1 MRFIF
6 SNDGRKFFIS
16 SYLQR
21 KPYICTY
28 NMKEL
33 AYLNKYFIKYK
44 WRLIPGVIFVIISNY
59 FGILPAKVIREAFDL
74 VKENIDLYRLYD
86 GFDRQDLIYKV
97 FGSSL
102 LFFGIVVL
110 VLSLLRGI
118 FLFLMRQSII
128 LISRHIEYDLKNEI
142 YQHYQALDFSFYR
155 KNNTGDLMNR
165 ATEDVNQVRN
175 YLGPAI
181 MYAINTVTLAVMVIY
196 AMYDVN
202 PTLATYALLPIPIIS
217 VLILFVNRVINQ
229 RSTRIQAQLSKLSN
243 FVQETFSGIRVVK
256 TYSKELDKM
265 QVFAEESNVYR
276 NTSLD
281 LVKIQAI
288 FFPLI
293 IFLVGFS
300 TIITVY
306 IGGIEVNKGTI
317 TAGNIAEFIMYV
329 NQLTFP
335 AMALAWV
342 TSLIQRAAASQKRI
356 NEFLKTTSEIKNG
369 SLTQTLEGDIK
380 LQNVSF
386 TYPETG
392 IQALKNINLHIKTG
406 QSLAIIGRTGS
417 GKSTLANL
425 LLRMYDCDSGTIKYD
440 DKNIQAYDYKS
451 LREQIGFVPQQ
462 VFLFSDTIANNIAFG
477 LDELDQD
484 KVENAAKQAVVYDN
498 IKGFEDGFQTH
509 IGERGITLSGGQKQR
524 VSIARALIKDPQ
536 ILIFDDCLSAVDTK
550 TEEEILSN
558 LSVIMKN
565 KTSIFIAHRISTIK
579 NADHI
584 IVLDDGRIIE
594 EGTHQ
599 ELLDMKGEYA
609 DLYQSQLLQGQEI
622 D

>member
-1 MRFIF
+1 
-6 SNDGRKFFIS
+6 
-16 SYLQR
+16 
-21 KPYICTY
+21 
-28 NMKEL
+28 MKEL
-33 AYLNKYFIKYK
+33 SYLNKYFYKYK

-86 GFDRQDLIYKV
+86 GFERQSLIYQV

-102 LFFGIVVL
+102 LLFGVVVL
-110 VLSLLRGI
+110 VLALLRGI

-142 YQHYQALDFSFYR
+142 YNHYQELDFSFFR

-181 MYAINTVTLAVMVIY
+181 MYAINTVTLSVMIIY

-202 PTLATYALLPIPIIS
+202 PTLATYALLPIPVISLII
-217 VLILFVNRVINQ
+217 LMVNRIINK
-229 RSTRIQAQLSKLSN
+229 RSTKIQAQLSKLSS
-243 FVQETFSGIRVVK
+243 FVQETFSGIRVIK
-256 TYSKELDKM
+256 TYVREEQKM
-265 QVFAEESNVYR
+265 AEFAHESNVYR
-276 NTSLD
+276 NSSLD
-281 LVKIQAI
+281 LVKVQAI

-356 NEFLKTTSEIKNG
+356 NEFLNTKPEIISGNITDELAGNIRIKN
-369 SLTQTLEGDIK
+369 L
-380 LQNVSF
+380 SF

-392 IQALKNINLHIKTG
+392 IQALSDINIDIKAG
-406 QSLAIIGRTGS
+406 QTLAIIGKTGS

-425 LLRMYDCDSGTIKYD
+425 LLRMYDADRGQITFDGNDIKEL
-440 DKNIQAYDYKS
+440 NIKS
-451 LREQIGFVPQQ
+451 LRHQIGFVPQQ

-477 LDELDQD
+477 LDTCEID
-484 KVENAAKQAVVYDN
+484 KVEVAAKDAAVYEN
-498 IKGFEDGFQTH
+498 IAAFEEGFQTH
-509 IGERGITLSGGQKQR
+509 IGERGLTLSGGQKQR
-524 VSIARALIKDPQ
+524 LSIARALVKDPQ

-550 TEEEILSN
+550 TEEEILHN
-558 LSVIMKN
+558 LGRIMKN
-565 KTSIFIAHRISTIK
+565 KTTIFIAHRISTIK

-584 IVLDDGRIIE
+584 IVLENGKIIE
-594 EGTHQ
+594 EGNHNS
-599 ELLDMKGEYA
+599 LLAANGEYA
-609 DLYQSQLLQGQEI
+609 ELYEKQLLQSTE
-622 D
+622 